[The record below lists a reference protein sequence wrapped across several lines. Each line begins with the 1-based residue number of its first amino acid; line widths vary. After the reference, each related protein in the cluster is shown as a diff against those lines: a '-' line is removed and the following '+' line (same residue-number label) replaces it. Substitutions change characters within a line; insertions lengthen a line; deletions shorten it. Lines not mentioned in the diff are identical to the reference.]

1 MPLFRILL
9 TFNGSISDL
18 LLQLAKSD
26 EGWSFVTFRDG
37 VRVLKRF
44 LRAGPFVSAK
54 DSQRGE
60 KHVCVKSF
68 GYLDATPEAVFR
80 MFVDK
85 SYVRSY
91 NEHIVAMEDRA
102 EFLPTSSTSLQ
113 TQPEGLKYYW
123 SKLTWSSTPSYGLLF
138 KARDFFSVVHFR
150 ALQDGS
156 YIVVN
161 RPAYHSSDT
170 ATGKKG
176 EGKFVRAT
184 ILLAGNIIRPV
195 PGHQNKVGCC
205 DDLCS
210 M

>member
-1 MPLFRILL
+1 M
-9 TFNGSISDL
+9 
-18 LLQLAKSD
+18 
-26 EGWSFVTFRDG
+26 
-37 VRVLKRF
+37 RVLKRF

-91 NEHIVAMEDRA
+91 NEHIVSMEDRA
-102 EFLPTSSTSLQ
+102 EFLPTPSSSSSIT
-113 TQPEGLKYYW
+113 TQQQADRDRDGLKYYW

-150 ALQDGS
+150 ALNDGS

-170 ATGKKG
+170 ATGKKR

-195 PGHQNKVGCC
+195 PGHHNKV
-205 DDLCS
+205 L
-210 M
+210 

>member
-1 MPLFRILL
+1 M
-9 TFNGSISDL
+9 
-18 LLQLAKSD
+18 
-26 EGWSFVTFRDG
+26 
-37 VRVLKRF
+37 RVLKRF

-85 SYVRSY
+85 SFVRSY
-91 NEHIVAMEDRA
+91 NEHIVSMEDRA
-102 EFLPTSSTSLQ
+102 EFLPTSSSSIVQ
-113 TQPEGLKYYW
+113 QSPCVKCW
-123 SKLTWSSTPSYGLLF
+123 SKLTWSSTPSYGILF

-150 ALQDGS
+150 AFRDGS

-161 RPAYHSSDT
+161 RPAYHSSDP
-170 ATGKKG
+170 AMGNKRD
-176 EGKFVRAT
+176 GKFVRAT

-195 PGHQNKVGCC
+195 PGQPQKV
-205 DDLCS
+205 DDYYCYYC
-210 M
+210 